1 MKSSKLLSL
10 SIAAAAMSVVSLNAV
25 AYTKVAVH
33 NNTEFN
39 VFGEINYAGCRTDRY
54 QIAPGAALRQTSN
67 RGGCLVTR
75 ITGTVSGKARAPNAK
90 AGPVQAYTSSGT
102 SYSEFF
108 VQDTGN
114 GYRVYSA
121 AERVAEQNRSREG
134 KSPGFAITNNT
145 IWPVAVALEQVG
157 CLYYDTLK
165 PGETFNRDTGAV
177 WFTIKANIQ
186 ADGKE
191 PRTDWDC
198 VKPVAAIVGTIIIG
212 AATAGVA
219 AFVALPAGAGILA
232 AGSAAA
238 ALAPIA
244 TSSALVVAGAAA
256 GGAAGG
262 ASIAAAAKLTAQ
274 ELGARLEPNSEATI
288 RGQYAGPDWPFRCDK
303 KPVYSISG
311 GWGRTGQNDKG
322 DLVIDPGTPLRI
334 TKTNNCGNSMM

>member
-1 MKSSKLLSL
+1 MKSSNLLAL
-10 SIAAAAMSVVSLNAV
+10 SIAAAAMSGVSMNAA

-39 VFGEINYAGCRTDRY
+39 VSGEISYAACKSDRY
-54 QIAPGAALRQTSN
+54 QIAPGAALRQTSY

-75 ITGTVSGKARAPNAK
+75 ITGNIFGNARVPNAK
-90 AGPVQAYTSSGT
+90 SGPVQAYTSSGT
-102 SYSEFF
+102 AYSEFF
-108 VQDTGN
+108 VQDSGS

-121 AERVAEQNRSREG
+121 AERTAEQNRSREG

-145 IWPVAVALEQVG
+145 IWPVAIALEQVG
-157 CLYYDTLK
+157 CLYYDTLR
-165 PGETFNRDTGAV
+165 PGETFNRDTGSV

-198 VKPVAAIVGTIIIG
+198 VKPVAAIVGTVIIG

-256 GGAAGG
+256 GGAVGG
-262 ASIAAAAKLTAQ
+262 ASLAAAGKLTAQ
-274 ELGARLEPNSEATI
+274 ELGARLEPNSAATI

-303 KPVYSISG
+303 KPTYSITG
-311 GWGRTGQNDKG
+311 GWGRTGQNANG
-322 DLVIDPGTPLRI
+322 DMVIDPGTPLRI
-334 TKTNNCGNSMM
+334 TKANNCGNSMM